1 MEKKNQ
7 GGYENAACVESH
19 YSTDD
24 PIALVSYMQEANI
37 RLVRAEYVWKLH
49 DAKKLLPRRQ
59 EAESEGFDGPSGWQS
74 AMVSLEEMEKWA
86 RGEVQALFCSISHC
100 WESREH
106 PDPCGHQL
114 ELIAKGTSWYAKA
127 YDAPVWLFIDY
138 TSLFQYKRNSNEEV
152 YFRSGMGHMHLL
164 YCHEHTL
171 TLGVQSL
178 TSDDLWKQLGRTGHK
193 VLIYHEPSNGMKEVT
208 LDELTKNLVPYL
220 LRGWCISELEWSSAR
235 SDSTSHQ
242 RIDDADATEL
252 KGKMPLLPAEFQT
265 HMQSLQFTHR
275 PDQTAVVRL
284 QEAVF
289 MEKVTR
295 RKSASFANVDDE
307 GLRVLLH
314 SLPCYT
320 HLEAFKLSH
329 FRCDNATL
337 FQLCEWFKECL
348 RNNSLKELVV
358 EFSKPQ
364 SEEDSKQFPAQA
376 NIILKAI
383 AEAMPKNS
391 SLRRFHLNLKLFPQ
405 LYGLQALAEAMPKNT
420 TLLDL
425 DVIGEFLWKFLKD
438 DHGLDRSTLISDGH
452 ISEAW
457 ESVLTHEKKC
467 NQESRWIQALLEIE
481 TAARSNKSKL
491 QSNSG
496 EKVRS
501 VRPPVKSTVLAE
513 ILNQNSSTLKLA
525 GKGLGDAGAKEL
537 AEVIK
542 VNKTLKRIDLTYNQI
557 GNAGAQAL
565 AEAIKGNKTLKRIDL
580 TYNKISDAGALALA
594 EAIQVNNTVTEMIVD
609 RNSIGDDGA
618 RSLAQAI
625 QTNHVMSALH
635 LDRNNIG
642 DAGAQALAEAVRVNQ
657 TLTALFLSRNNIGDA
672 GAQALAEAVRVSQT
686 LTMLRLDNNNIA
698 DAGAQAL
705 AEALRA
711 NKTATVV
718 TLAANNIGDTGA
730 QAFAETVKVN
740 KTLTG
745 INMGNNLI
753 SATGAEA
760 LAEAI
765 RVNETVVVINLKGNS
780 IGDAGAQAL
789 AEAVRASQT
798 LIALHLGSN
807 SIGNAGVQALAEALK
822 VNNTVI
828 EITLEK
834 NSISDSGVQALA
846 EAVRVNQTLTTLHL
860 DRNNFG
866 DAGAKAL
873 AEAISVN
880 KLVTEICFAQN
891 QISDAESNALAEA
904 IQVNFTRCWQ
914 CRDDRALSLAT
925 FTIFPWATE
934 NPSSSL
940 RM

>member
-1 MEKKNQ
+1 MEHQKKR
-7 GGYENAACVESH
+7 GYENAACVESH

-24 PIALVSYMQEANI
+24 PIALVRYMQEANI
-37 RLVRAEYVWKLH
+37 RLVRAEYIWKLH
-49 DAKKLLPRRQ
+49 DSKKLLPRRQ

-74 AMVSLEEMEKWA
+74 AMVSPDEMEKWA
-86 RGEVQALFCSISHC
+86 RGEVEALFCSISHC

-114 ELIAKGTSWYAKA
+114 ELLAKGTSWYAKA

-138 TSLFQYKRNSNEEV
+138 TSLFQFKRNSNEEV

-178 TSDDLWKQLGRTGHK
+178 TSEDLWKQLGKTGHK

-252 KGKMPLLPAEFQT
+252 KGKMPLLPAEFLR

-275 PDQTAVVRL
+275 PDQAAVVRL

-295 RKSASFANVDDE
+295 RKRASFANVDDE
-307 GLRVLLH
+307 GLCVLLQ

-329 FRCDNATL
+329 FRCGSKTL
-337 FQLCEWFKECL
+337 FQLCEWFKEGL

-364 SEEDSKQFPAQA
+364 SEDDSKQFPAQA
-376 NIILKAI
+376 NFILKAI
-383 AEAMPKNS
+383 AEASPKNS

-420 TLLDL
+420 SLLDL

-452 ISEAW
+452 ISKDW

-467 NQESRWIQALLEIE
+467 NQEPRWIRALLEIE
-481 TAARSNKSKL
+481 TAARSNKSH

-496 EKVRS
+496 EESDPTKKVRS
-501 VRPPVKSTVLAE
+501 LRPPVKSTVLAE
-513 ILNQNSSTLKLA
+513 ILNQNSSTLKLP

-542 VNKTLKRIDLTYNQI
+542 VNKVLQRIDLTYNRI

-565 AEAIKGNKTLKRIDL
+565 AEAIKVHKTLKRIDL

-594 EAIQVNNTVTEMIVD
+594 EAIQANNTVTEIILD
-609 RNSIGDDGA
+609 RNSIGNDGA
-618 RSLAQAI
+618 GALAEAVRVN
-625 QTNHVMSALH
+625 QTLTTLP

-642 DAGAQALAEAVRVNQ
+642 DAGAQALAEAVRM
-657 TLTALFLSRNNIGDA
+657 LS
-672 GAQALAEAVRVSQT
+672 V
-686 LTMLRLDNNNIA
+686 
-698 DAGAQAL
+698 
-705 AEALRA
+705 
-711 NKTATVV
+711 
-718 TLAANNIGDTGA
+718 
-730 QAFAETVKVN
+730 
-740 KTLTG
+740 
-745 INMGNNLI
+745 
-753 SATGAEA
+753 
-760 LAEAI
+760 
-765 RVNETVVVINLKGNS
+765 
-780 IGDAGAQAL
+780 
-789 AEAVRASQT
+789 
-798 LIALHLGSN
+798 
-807 SIGNAGVQALAEALK
+807 
-822 VNNTVI
+822 
-828 EITLEK
+828 
-834 NSISDSGVQALA
+834 
-846 EAVRVNQTLTTLHL
+846 
-860 DRNNFG
+860 
-866 DAGAKAL
+866 
-873 AEAISVN
+873 
-880 KLVTEICFAQN
+880 
-891 QISDAESNALAEA
+891 
-904 IQVNFTRCWQ
+904 
-914 CRDDRALSLAT
+914 
-925 FTIFPWATE
+925 
-934 NPSSSL
+934 
-940 RM
+940 